1 MHLSNF
7 SGYQVDIKD
16 THILLILLDVNKL
29 PIIKGAPFDTPG
41 FTLASVYCQCAMS
54 LGHSQE
60 LKIVSQRSFN
70 LQHSYSG

>member
-29 PIIKGAPFDTPG
+29 PVIKGAPFYTPG
-41 FTLASVYCQCAMS
+41 FTLASVYYQCIIS
-54 LGHSQE
+54 VL
-60 LKIVSQRSFN
+60 
-70 LQHSYSG
+70 

>member
-29 PIIKGAPFDTPG
+29 HH
-41 FTLASVYCQCAMS
+41 FTLLVLPLLQCTVSV
-54 LGHSQE
+54 L
-60 LKIVSQRSFN
+60 
-70 LQHSYSG
+70 